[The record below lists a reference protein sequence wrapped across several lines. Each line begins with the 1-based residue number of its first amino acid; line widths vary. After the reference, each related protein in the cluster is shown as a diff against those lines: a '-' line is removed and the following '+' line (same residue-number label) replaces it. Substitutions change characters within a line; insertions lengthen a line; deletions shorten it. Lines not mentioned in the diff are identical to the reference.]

1 MLRRIKRALI
11 IAVVGVLAVA
21 VFVFSRPV
29 KPVEQQVME
38 ADRLEFIGEDFPSDG
53 GSRAFFFHMPGKQYL
68 MLLVV
73 HRGSV
78 KDRGNPDFQEIR
90 IHGYQRKLTN
100 VVAGSAL
107 EEKLVALL
115 RTATINTN
123 EGRHYSARPKPER
136 LTWIIERMEDRKST
150 W

>member
-1 MLRRIKRALI
+1 MKRALVVV
-11 IAVVGVLAVA
+11 VVGVLAA
-21 VFVFSRPV
+21 AFFVFFRQV

-38 ADRLEFIGEDFPSDG
+38 AKTLEFIGEDFPLDG

-68 MLLVV
+68 MLLVL
-73 HRGSV
+73 HRGPV
-78 KDRGNPDFQEIR
+78 RDGGNPDFQEIR

-107 EEKLVALL
+107 EQKLISLV
-115 RTATINTN
+115 RTARINTN
-123 EGRHYSARPKPER
+123 EGRQYSARPKPER
-136 LTWIIERMEDRKST
+136 LTWIIERMEDREST

>member
-1 MLRRIKRALI
+1 MLRRIKWALV
-11 IAVVGVLAVA
+11 IAVVGVLAVTA
-21 VFVFSRPV
+21 FVFSSRT

-38 ADRLEFIGEDFPSDG
+38 ADRLEFIGEDFPLDG

-73 HRGSV
+73 HRGAV
-78 KDRGNPDFQEIR
+78 KDRGKPDFQEIR
-90 IHGYQRKLTN
+90 IHGYQRRLTD
-100 VVAGSAL
+100 VEAGSAL

-123 EGRHYSARPKPER
+123 EGRHYSARPKPES
-136 LTWIIERMEDRKST
+136 LLWIIERMQDRKST